1 MILVPSQQPQTLPW
15 NFNER
20 TILARQES
28 REEIWVLARKVGE
41 TMLGKES
48 GVTVSITSQRYI
60 TSPVCLHKGCLY
72 FQITQWISFS
82 EAVMQLLS
90 IVLRVPSRFRKKFL
104 PQKTWMRA
112 GAMVQQLRVLGTLP
126 EDSYWISSTHSSSQ
140 PYVMPGIVD
149 PTPSGLCRHCTQYV
163 VYGHTYRQKVI
174 YG

>member
-1 MILVPSQQPQTLPW
+1 
-15 NFNER
+15 
-20 TILARQES
+20 
-28 REEIWVLARKVGE
+28 
-41 TMLGKES
+41 MLGKES

-126 EDSYWISSTHSSSQ
+126 EDWGSFLVHTRQLTTVCSFSSKEFNILFWPFQ
-140 PYVMPGIVD
+140 A
-149 PTPSGLCRHCTQYV
+149 PTFVCT
-163 VYGHTYRQKVI
+163 
-174 YG
+174 